1 MYWRLRKATL
11 HWHCQSLRS
20 CTGFC
25 LHSFQ
30 ARIWTISS
38 MMSIL
43 EVLSPTM
50 ALLIRWMTLEMDG
63 RLLKTSSY
71 WWFQL
76 CFPSFPK
83 FDTITIAWRVSFE
96 CRYNDH
102 LFHYGYILYAS
113 AILGKLNSTFVAEY
127 GTVVDTLSLDVVNS
141 ADLPPNSLHQNLFP
155 FTRHKSWYDGHSFAS
170 GLFPFADGKSMESSG
185 ESVNCYYGAYLWST
199 VRWEKKPEYVDFTR
213 LLLAMELRSVKTYW
227 HMVTPDRKSD
237 TFHAADIY
245 NPHFAK
251 NLMVRCFK
259 TTWMELR
266 HHHQLILNLLCRP
279 FVACICRSGMLAW
292 WMWQLLPGLEPNH
305 CMCTWL
311 ITFPLQLLPENY
323 LKRGKKLDQNVT
335 NVLSSEPLHKHPY
348 KYPQLGTSPI

>member
-1 MYWRLRKATL
+1 MYWRLRKVML

-113 AILGKLNSTFVAEY
+113 AVLGKLNSTFVAEY
-127 GTVVDTLSLDVVNS
+127 GTVVDALSLDVVNS
-141 ADLPPNSLHQNLFP
+141 ADLPPKSLHQNLFP

-199 VRWEKKPEYVDFTR
+199 IRWKKKPEYVDFTR

-251 NLMVRCFK
+251 NLMVRLFQGQRGWNFDII
-259 TTWMELR
+259 TNWYWT
-266 HHHQLILNLLCRP
+266 LL
-279 FVACICRSGMLAW
+279 FQFSVCICRSAMLEW
-292 WMWQLLPGLEPNH
+292 WMSQLLRGLEPNR
-305 CMCTWL
+305 CTCTWL
-311 ITFPLQLLPENY
+311 ITFLLQLLPKNY
-323 LKRGKKLDQNVT
+323 LKRGKKLDQDVINI
-335 NVLSSEPLHKHPY
+335 LSSECLN
-348 KYPQLGTSPI
+348 